1 MKPKGYRSP
10 LASMQATKPD
20 PEKVKRNGWRD
31 DGILVINIEDERLG
45 WLDKSYLDE
54 LGNRLYGKRKEAEN
68 DKNRN

>member
-31 DGILVINIEDERLG
+31 DGIFVVNITDKRLG
-45 WLDKSYLDE
+45 WLDKE
-54 LGNRLYGKRKEAEN
+54 FIETLGNKLYGKSKEIE
-68 DKNRN
+68 KP